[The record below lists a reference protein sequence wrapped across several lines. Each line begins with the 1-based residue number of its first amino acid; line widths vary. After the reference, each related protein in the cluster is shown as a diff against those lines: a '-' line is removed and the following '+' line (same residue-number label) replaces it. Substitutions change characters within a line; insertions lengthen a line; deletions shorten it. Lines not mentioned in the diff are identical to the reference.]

1 MIIPITKGSPDAS
14 SMRLILPV
22 FSDHIVQ
29 AVHVLFHFLHDS
41 GLFVR
46 GDNMHALPGLSNW
59 LS

>member
-1 MIIPITKGSPDAS
+1 MTPG
-14 SMRLILPV
+14 RFILPV

-29 AVHVLFHFLHDS
+29 AVHVLIHFLHNF

-46 GDNMHALPGLSNW
+46 GGDMHALPGLSNW